1 MIVRKRI
8 FSSVFER
15 IRIGK
20 RVYSFVLIRTC
31 LFVCAYSYVLIR
43 ACALLVLIE
52 QHVYCVISSYLFINR
67 PYIKRNRS

>member
-20 RVYSFVLIRTC
+20 RVYSF
-31 LFVCAYSYVLIR
+31 VLIR